1 MSYVH
6 NPSRQL
12 RSHLGL
18 LVSTG
23 ALALLLLGPKVTGK
37 TGWWYAAE
45 HQGCMVRIGKS
56 GASTRDEGRKDARRR
71 WGQPASKPI
80 NSTEPSVVASE
91 VARCR
96 KAA

>member
-18 LVSTG
+18 LVSVG
-23 ALALLLLGPKVTGK
+23 ALALLLVGPKVSGK

-45 HQGCMVRIGKS
+45 YQGQMVRIGKHC
-56 GASTRDEGRKDARRR
+56 AATRDEGRSDARRR
-71 WGQPASKPI
+71 WGHPASKPI
-80 NSTEPSVVASE
+80 NSVAP
-91 VARCR
+91 VAA
-96 KAA
+96 KMAA